1 MKIICNNKKA
11 NFEYFLVDK
20 LVCGLVLFGSE
31 VKSIREGGISLDQ
44 SFIHV
49 DKKGEMYLKNCYIK
63 PYDKTTSYAPDIR
76 RDRKL
81 LLNRKEINKFYEKV
95 KVKGFSLIPL
105 KVFISDKNLVKI
117 EIALAQGKHL
127 YDKRKSLKE
136 KDVNREINRAMS
148 KINR

>member
-11 NFEYFLVDK
+11 NFEYFIVDK
-20 LVCGLVLFGSE
+20 YVAGLVLFGSE

-44 SFIHV
+44 SFIFIE
-49 DKKGEMYLKNCYIK
+49 KGEIFLKNCYIK
-63 PYDKTTSYAPDIR
+63 PYDKTTCYAPDIR

-81 LLNRKEINKFYEKV
+81 LLNKSEIAKLFEKV
-95 KVKGFSLIPL
+95 KTKGLTLVPL

-127 YDKRKSLKE
+127 YDKRKSIKE
-136 KDVNREINRAMS
+136 RDVNREINRAMS